1 MRNKSKILLIIMLI
15 VSFNVSSAFA
25 NQTSKKIFVSF
36 SMPDSLLSQ
45 VTHEASSLEIP
56 LILNGMHN
64 HSMRETL
71 GKIFSLVQK
80 EKNVSIQIDP
90 IAFEKY
96 GIKRVPA
103 LVVDD
108 GIKVDVIR
116 GNIRIKE
123 MLELVQKHD
132 DTHA

>member
-1 MRNKSKILLIIMLI
+1 
-15 VSFNVSSAFA
+15 
-25 NQTSKKIFVSF
+25 
-36 SMPDSLLSQ
+36 MPDALLEQ
-45 VTHEASSLEIP
+45 VAHEAARLDLP
-56 LILNGMHN
+56 LVLNGMHN

-96 GIKRVPA
+96 GIKRVPV

-108 GIKVDVIR
+108 GKKVDVIR

-123 MLELVQKHD
+123 MLELIKKHGE
-132 DTHA
+132 TNA